1 MAVSQGSPPSQA
13 FVSPF
18 VVLRRPRPRAV
29 VPSAAATS
37 VATAS
42 QGSQPPRGPSAYASF
57 PPSTTCKALALG
69 ALCGVLQ
76 RTRRKRYSTTV
87 SLTGLRAQGSLA
99 EIGTLLSISEVEQ
112 RWQKADALGM
122 DAQKMAEICALL
134 CCLQRQ
140 LGYWAALHEGSVGTG
155 GVVSR
160 APSLPLIL
168 SWEGPGLEEEEG
180 RAQVYGMSCGATS
193 GETLLQQLLGCG
205 KLAAVDKRFLLPGVA
220 EGKELK
226 AKVSL
231 LRGFVDISASPGD
244 WVPGT
249 HGLWYSDGAR
259 AQLVYSPEVAETLAD
274 GASADDMAQKL
285 LQSIRKRL
293 AEGDNSDENS
303 EKVLEA
309 IPQGHLLFRFEALK
323 G

>member
-1 MAVSQGSPPSQA
+1 MSLETAYPVNVQDNVKAQLLHHLAKRRVNKPKSAAVSVGSSEIMTTIRGVTPHQMDQ
-13 FVSPF
+13 
-18 VVLRRPRPRAV
+18 RPR
-29 VPSAAATS
+29 
-37 VATAS
+37 
-42 QGSQPPRGPSAYASF
+42 
-57 PPSTTCKALALG
+57 LG
-69 ALCGVLQ
+69 
-76 RTRRKRYSTTV
+76 
-87 SLTGLRAQGSLA
+87 
-99 EIGTLLSISEVEQ
+99 
-112 RWQKADALGM
+112 
-122 DAQKMAEICALL
+122 
-134 CCLQRQ
+134 
-140 LGYWAALHEGSVGTG
+140 G
-155 GVVSR
+155 GR

-293 AEGDNSDENS
+293 AE
-303 EKVLEA
+303 
-309 IPQGHLLFRFEALK
+309 
-323 G
+323 